1 MSLSSAQPPEPP
13 ATLHNNPENPFLV
26 IPGNRPLVALK
37 GARNG
42 YIMLAP
48 AAEITQYADLPS
60 TLWFAAQAWAAI
72 LEQVGS
78 PRMYTVILS
87 EVTRH
92 LHIHL
97 FPRWPEDELRGTALF
112 DGRDTQPQPPW
123 TPALQ
128 AALTQW
134 AQTHQVSLG

>member
-1 MSLSSAQPPEPP
+1 MNPSAQPPEAP
-13 ATLHNNPENPFLV
+13 TDVIQTVNPFLAMADSQPY
-26 IPGNRPLVALK
+26 IALQ

-48 AAEITQYADLPS
+48 AVEVTQYADLPPAIW
-60 TLWFAAQAWAAI
+60 TAAQAWAAT
-72 LEQVGS
+72 LEHNGS
-78 PRMYTVILS
+78 PRVYTVILS

-112 DGRDTQPQPPW
+112 DTRDTQPQPAW

-128 AALTQW
+128 AALIQW
-134 AQTHQVSLG
+134 AQTHQVALG